1 MKSLNLSL
9 DEFEIL
15 YILNC
20 IALTRNLIYK
30 GNAKEFDTYFNK
42 RDYTEHNWNLW
53 SLQKRLVIEG
63 NKKLYNS
70 SRIDMSWA
78 QIIYLKENKSLNCF
92 TKEKIFRYKKQIR
105 DFEKNLKQANIKQI
119 ENKNLH
125 FKFLS
130 KFKKFA

>member
-1 MKSLNLSL
+1 MKRLNFSL
-9 DEFEIL
+9 DEFEVL

-30 GNAKEFDTYFNK
+30 ENTKDFDTYFNK

-63 NKKLYNS
+63 NKELYNS

-78 QIIYLKENKSLNCF
+78 QIIYLQENKSLNCF
-92 TKEKIFRYKKQIR
+92 TKEKIFKHKNKLEILKKI
-105 DFEKNLKQANIKQI
+105 
-119 ENKNLH
+119 
-125 FKFLS
+125 
-130 KFKKFA
+130 